1 MRVRPAVIVSTL
13 IVLLAG
19 CVSAP
24 QRPSDLTELGVADA
38 AALIRSKQVTSVEL
52 TQAYLA
58 RAEANRD
65 LNAFITLDRAA
76 ALDAARRADAA
87 IGAGTATGA
96 LHGVP
101 LVIKDNVHVAG
112 LPNTAGTPALREFVP
127 KEHAPTVKRLLDAG
141 AVILGKTNMHELAF
155 GISGYNETFFT
166 AQPIGTRN
174 PYDRTRIAG
183 GSSSGTGAAIA
194 ARLAPGGL
202 GSDTGGS
209 VRIPAGVT
217 GGAGLRPTLGRY
229 SQDGVTPIAHSRDT
243 VGPMALTVADV
254 ALLDSVVM
262 RGKTPPAA
270 ASLTGVRLGVYR
282 GYFFADLDADTS
294 AVIDRALDRLK
305 AAGVTIV
312 EVDMPELKALNDRV
326 SFPVALY
333 EAYDD
338 LKAYLARYGTGKTVE
353 QVAAAIASK
362 DVKGTYEA
370 LVVPR
375 KLPAPNGVVDA
386 EPAYRA
392 AMSTGRPA
400 LHQLFVDTF
409 QKYAIE
415 APLAPTTPSVAV
427 AQGPDASS
435 LETFLRFIRNTDPQ
449 SNAGLPGLTIPAGL
463 GPTTRL
469 PVGLSLDGLRDTD
482 DRLLAIGMAIEQ
494 VLGRTPPPPRR

>member
-1 MRVRPAVIVSTL
+1 MLVRSGIVVSTL
-13 IVLLAG
+13 VVVLAG
-19 CVSAP
+19 CVSVP

-52 TQAYLA
+52 TQACLA
-58 RAEANRD
+58 RAEANPD
-65 LNAFITLDRAA
+65 LNAFITLGRAA

-87 IGAGTATGA
+87 VAAGTATGA

-112 LPNTAGTPALREFVP
+112 LPNTAGTPALRDFVP
-127 KEHAPTVKRLLDAG
+127 REHAPTVKRLIDAG

-155 GISGYNETFFT
+155 GISGYNEAFFT

-209 VRIPAGVT
+209 VRIPAGLT

-229 SQDGVTPIAHSRDT
+229 SQEGVTPIAHSRDT
-243 VGPMALTVADV
+243 VGPMARTVADV
-254 ALLDSVVM
+254 ALLDSVIMHGNV
-262 RGKTPPAA
+262 PIV
-270 ASLTGVRLGVYR
+270 ASLNGVRLGVYR
-282 GYFFADLDADTS
+282 GYFFADLDADTR

-312 EVDMPELKALNDRV
+312 EVDMPELKMLNDRV

-338 LKAYLARYGTGKTVE
+338 LKTYLAKYGTGKTVE

-362 DVKGTYEA
+362 DVKATYET

-386 EPAYRA
+386 EPIYRA
-392 AMSTGRPA
+392 AMATGRPA
-400 LHQLFVDTF
+400 LLQHFIDTF

-415 APLAPTTPSVAV
+415 ALVAPTTPAVAV
-427 AQGPDASS
+427 VQGPEASS